1 MEKLQQLLNIKNA
14 NGEVITF
21 FNGKVTLSQLVFI
34 ILAIIVVALV
44 IKFLK
49 GIVRTII
56 TIVAICVAL
65 VNYGIASPTQI
76 KDAAS
81 VISQKGIAT
90 YEKMA
95 SASENIKLDGNNIE
109 IKLGDKWVNV
119 SDVTSFVSAGDGVAT
134 VNVDGESYSVED
146 SNIISLLKTFK

>member
-14 NGEVITF
+14 DGEVITF

-49 GIVRTII
+49 GVVRTII
-56 TIVAICVAL
+56 AIGAICVAL

>member
-1 MEKLQQLLNIKNA
+1 MEKLQQLLNIKNS

-21 FNGKVTLSQLVFI
+21 FDGKLTLSQLLFI
-34 ILAIIVVALV
+34 VVAIIVVIAI

-49 GIVRTII
+49 GVVRTVLAV
-56 TIVAICVAL
+56 VAICVAL
-65 VNYGIASPTQI
+65 INYGIASPTQV

-95 SASENIKLDGNNIE
+95 SVSENIKIDGSNIK
-109 IKLGDKWVNV
+109 IKLGDNWFNI
-119 SDVTSFVSAGDGVAT
+119 SEVTSFVSTGKDTAT
-134 VNVDGESYSVED
+134 VNVNGESFAVED
-146 SNIISLLKTFK
+146 SDIISLLKTFK

>member
-21 FNGKVTLSQLVFI
+21 FDGKVTLSQLVFI

-49 GIVRTII
+49 GVAR
-56 TIVAICVAL
+56 TIVAVVAVCVAL

-76 KDAAS
+76 KDVAS
-81 VISQKGIAT
+81 VISQRGIAT

-95 SASENIKLDGNNIE
+95 SASESIKLNGNNIE

-119 SDVTSFVSAGDGVAT
+119 SDVTSFISTGDGAAT
-134 VNVDGESYSVED
+134 INVDGESYFVED